1 MKARIKLFL
10 LLAGLLSVGCS
21 TGKVVSFEN
30 EDVDASKIKTF
41 ALSRSESK
49 DKLSADQRRMDSLML
64 GAIRKQMEFNGYEP
78 SYTPDVFFG
87 YKVVLNNSSE
97 SRVNQNSPYSQR
109 YYYPYDNYNV
119 TTYQYLEGVVIIDA
133 VNAAGKLVWQGSK
146 NFKAGKK
153 VTTREILTQTVKE
166 IIAVFPPRN

>member
-1 MKARIKLFL
+1 MLFMSV
-10 LLAGLLSVGCS
+10 LSLGCS
-21 TGKVVSFEN
+21 TGKVVSFVN
-30 EDVDASKIKTF
+30 EDADVSKIKTF
-41 ALSRSESK
+41 ALSRSESR

-64 GAIRKQMEFNGYEP
+64 GTIRKQMELRGYEP
-78 SYTPDVFFG
+78 SYEPDVFLS

-109 YYYPYDNYNV
+109 NYYPYDNYNV
-119 TTYQYLEGVVIIDA
+119 TTYQYVEGVVIIDA
-133 VNAAGKLVWQGSK
+133 VNPAGKLVWQGSK

-153 VTTREILTQTVKE
+153 ISTRDILTQTVKE

>member
-1 MKARIKLFL
+1 MLFMSV
-10 LLAGLLSVGCS
+10 LSVGCS
-21 TGKVVSFEN
+21 TGKVVSFVN
-30 EDVDASKIKTF
+30 EDIDASKIKTF
-41 ALSRSESK
+41 ALSRSESR
-49 DKLSADQRRMDSLML
+49 DKLSADQRSMDSLML
-64 GAIRKQMEFNGYEP
+64 GTIRKQMEFRGYEP
-78 SYTPDVFFG
+78 SYEPDAFLS

-119 TTYQYLEGVVIIDA
+119 TTYQYIEGVVIIDA
-133 VNAAGKLVWQGSK
+133 VNPAGKLVWQGSK

-153 VTTREILTQTVKE
+153 VSTRDILTQTAKE